1 MSTSLTRDTHFR
13 GSRVPKTPPK
23 STNNAAKVPQK
34 TRRFLHRFLN
44 GFFIDFGSILGPMGG
59 PSWSQNRL
67 KWGEGRGPWN
77 RLGAQGAQAR
87 HQTLKISQEASP
99 AIRFN
104 VPWPSLGLQISIFY
118 RSPGQNCSR
127 TPTRNVTWTP
137 HATGTKWNQ
146 QALVL
151 QRSWV
156 NLPKTFINQCINA
169 TSVPRRLGEA
179 PCNYRIPRWRGF
191 ARGSRGPIQTARG
204 HGRRGI
210 RSRCPVPPKLP
221 RSR

>member
-1 MSTSLTRDTHFR
+1 MPPFLLPRRAPKASQNVTKSTKSQPKHEKDEFLKMSTSLTRDTHFR

-44 GFFIDFGSILGPMGG
+44 VFFIDFGSILGPMGG
-59 PSWSQNRL
+59 PSWSQNPL

-104 VPWPSLGLQISIFY
+104 VPWPSLGLQISIF
-118 RSPGQNCSR
+118 
-127 TPTRNVTWTP
+127 
-137 HATGTKWNQ
+137 
-146 QALVL
+146 
-151 QRSWV
+151 
-156 NLPKTFINQCINA
+156 
-169 TSVPRRLGEA
+169 
-179 PCNYRIPRWRGF
+179 
-191 ARGSRGPIQTARG
+191 
-204 HGRRGI
+204 
-210 RSRCPVPPKLP
+210 
-221 RSR
+221 